1 VHLRQFNLN
10 LLVALHALLVHRNV
24 TRAAEE
30 VGITQSGMSGELRRL
45 RRMFGDELLVRV
57 GREYELT
64 ALAQELVDPVRD
76 IITSIERTVA
86 RRPSF
91 DPSSDARAFGIAMSD
106 YAMLILLEPLL
117 ERLGREAPRVTL
129 HIHPLQPDGIHTML
143 GPGGV
148 DLLIYPD
155 QETASTRS
163 ELLFVDR
170 WVCAV
175 SSRHPEVGERLTI
188 DQYRQLPALTFGVG
202 SQLVSSTAEQHVR
215 SLGIEAP
222 IEVTTE
228 SFALAPFLL
237 TRTRLVAL
245 LQERLAK
252 RLKDAAEI
260 RLLEPPVPTPDL
272 REAMFWSPVAEA
284 DPAHRWL
291 RQMLREVAQ
300 RL

>member
-64 ALAQELVDPVRD
+64 VLAQELVEPVRE
-76 IITSIERTVA
+76 IMTSIEQTVA

-91 DPSSDARAFGIAMSD
+91 DPTSDARAFAIAMSD

-129 HIHPLQPDGIHTML
+129 HIHPLQPDGINTML

-148 DLLIYPD
+148 DLLIYPA
-155 QETASTRS
+155 QESAIARS

-175 SSRHPEVGERLTI
+175 SSRHPDVGERLSI
-188 DQYRQLPALTFGVG
+188 EQYRQLPALTFGVG
-202 SQLVSSTAEQHVR
+202 SQLVSSTAERHVR

-222 IEVTTE
+222 VEITTE

-245 LQERLAK
+245 LQERLAR
-252 RLKDAAEI
+252 RLMHAADI
-260 RLLEPPVPTPDL
+260 KLLEPPVPTPDL
-272 REAMFWSPVAEA
+272 SEAMFWSPVADA

-291 RQMLREVAQ
+291 RQMMREVAQ